1 MARFSGV
8 IGYGET
14 VESPSDSGEWVMQIT
29 EYPYSGDVLRST
41 RELEEGVDLNKNI
54 TVRNR
59 ISVVAD
65 EYANKHF
72 FAIKYVMWQG
82 VRWTVTNV
90 EVQHPRLIL
99 SIGEVYNGP
108 IPIPEEEEEDP

>member
-14 VESPSDSGEWVMQIT
+14 VESPPASGKYVMQIT
-29 EYPYSGDVLRST
+29 EYPYSGDVLRNT
-41 RELEEGVDLNKNI
+41 RGLEEGVGVNKNI
-54 TVRNR
+54 TVGNR

-99 SIGEVYNGP
+99 SMGEVYNGP
-108 IPIPEEEEEDP
+108 TP

>member
-14 VESPSDSGEWVMQIT
+14 VESPPGSGKWVKQIT
-29 EYPYSGDVLRST
+29 EYPYSGDVLSNR
-41 RELEEGVDLNKNI
+41 RGLEEGVDLNKNI

-65 EYANKHF
+65 EYANQHF
-72 FAIKYVMWQG
+72 FAIVYVVWQG
-82 VRWTVTNV
+82 ARWTVTNV
-90 EVQHPRLIL
+90 DVQHPRLIL
-99 SIGEVYNGP
+99 SLGEVYNGP
-108 IPIPEEEEEDP
+108 TP

>member
-14 VESPSDSGEWVMQIT
+14 VESPSGSGKWVNQIT
-29 EYPYSGDVLRST
+29 EYPYSGDVIRNV
-41 RELEEGVDLNKNI
+41 RALEEGVDLNKNI

-65 EYANKHF
+65 EYANQHF
-72 FAIKYVMWQG
+72 FAIVYVVWQG
-82 VRWTVTNV
+82 ARWTVTNV
-90 EVQHPRLIL
+90 DVQHPRLIL
-99 SIGEVYNGP
+99 SLGEVYNGP
-108 IPIPEEEEEDP
+108 TP

>member
-14 VESPSDSGEWVMQIT
+14 VESPPDSGKWVKQVT
-29 EYPYSGDVLRST
+29 ELPYRGDVLRST
-41 RELEEGVDLNKNI
+41 RQLEEGVDLNKNI

-65 EYANKHF
+65 EYATQHF
-72 FAIKYVMWQG
+72 FAIIYVMWQG
-82 VRWTVTNV
+82 ARWTVTDV

-99 SIGEVYNGP
+99 SLGEVYNGP
-108 IPIPEEEEEDP
+108 TP

>member
-14 VESPSDSGEWVMQIT
+14 VESPPDSGVFVAQIT
-29 EYPYSGDVLRST
+29 EYPYSGDVLRNT
-41 RELEEGVDLNKNI
+41 RALEEGVGLNKNI
-54 TVRNR
+54 TVGNR

-65 EYANKHF
+65 EYANDH
-72 FAIKYVMWQG
+72 IYEMKYVMWRG

-90 EVQHPRLIL
+90 DVQHPRLIL
-99 SIGEVYNGP
+99 SLGEVYNGP
-108 IPIPEEEEEDP
+108 TP